1 MISRYADRAATL
13 VLWAVAGLV
22 VLLLVAM
29 IGCVIWNGRT
39 ALNWHF
45 LTGPAEALRA
55 GGGIGPQL
63 FNSFYLLVLSLFIT
77 IPIGLGAAV
86 YLAEYAPRGP
96 LVEAVAIATNTLAS
110 LPSIVVGLFGLL
122 VFVGYL
128 GLGYSLIAGALA
140 LAVLNLPAMI
150 EVSLAA
156 LRAVP
161 DEVREGSLALGTTKW
176 QTIWGVVLPAALP
189 GLVSG
194 LVLIAGRIFGEAA
207 ALIYTAGM
215 SSPNFHLS
223 QLNPLLPSSP
233 FNLFRPAETLAVH
246 IWKINSEGLVPDAAR
261 IGNGSAAVL
270 MIVVLCFNLTA
281 RALGA
286 RLQRRLTGA

>member
-1 MISRYADRAATL
+1 MISRYADRIATL
-13 VLWAVAGLV
+13 ALWAAAGLV

-63 FNSFYLLVLSLFIT
+63 FNSFYLLVLSLFVT
-77 IPIGLGAAV
+77 VPVGLGAAV
-86 YLAEYAPRGP
+86 YLAEYAPHSP
-96 LVEAVAIATNTLAS
+96 IVEAVTIATNTLAS
-110 LPSIVVGLFGLL
+110 LPSIVVGLFGML

-140 LAVLNLPAMI
+140 LAILNLPAMI
-150 EVSLAA
+150 DVSLAA

-161 DEVREGSLALGTTKW
+161 NDVREGSLALGATKW
-176 QTIWGVVLPAALP
+176 QTVWGVVLPAALP

-207 ALIYTAGM
+207 ALIYTVGM
-215 SSPNFHLS
+215 SSPNFRLS
-223 QLNPLLPSSP
+223 QLNPLLPASP

-246 IWKINSEGLVPDAAR
+246 IRKINSEGLVPDAAR
-261 IGNGSAAVL
+261 VGNGSAAVL
-270 MIVVLCFNLTA
+270 MIVVLCFNFAA
-281 RALGA
+281 RAVGA